1 MWSYLVGF
9 VMSCVTFGEF
19 VMFAQLG
26 SSLPCSSN
34 VAFANAFCMTWPVGS
49 CDERKCPTA
58 ASALCVIRIGELDG

>member
-9 VMSCVTFGEF
+9 VMSCVTFSEL
-19 VMFAQLG
+19 VRSLMG
-26 SSLPCSSN
+26 SRLPRSSN

-58 ASALCVIRIGELDG
+58 SALRVIRIGELGV